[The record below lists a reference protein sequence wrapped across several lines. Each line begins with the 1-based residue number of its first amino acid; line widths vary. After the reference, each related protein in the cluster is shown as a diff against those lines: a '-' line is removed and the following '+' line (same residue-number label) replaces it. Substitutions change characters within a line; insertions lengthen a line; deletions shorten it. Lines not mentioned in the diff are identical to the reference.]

1 MQDRKR
7 PCKLT
12 AWTHAAHEADEI
24 CLQTKRGSSTNN
36 ILSLLANMSHA
47 TWKRAIQDPAD
58 EAPSSYRSARPCS
71 MGAPLEAFEFQTR
84 RSIARSLERLKL
96 SPACRA
102 DQYNAVWAL
111 FANLVCI
118 FLFAPVHSAF
128 DSCGLEYQL
137 HS

>member
-1 MQDRKR
+1 MEMCNPGSGRRGPIVVQVS
-7 PCKLT
+7 T
-12 AWTHAAHEADEI
+12 AVLEGGAAP
-24 CLQTKRGSSTNN
+24 R
-36 ILSLLANMSHA
+36 
-47 TWKRAIQDPAD
+47 
-58 EAPSSYRSARPCS
+58 
-71 MGAPLEAFEFQTR
+71 APLEAFEFQTR